1 MPNLAATKSGTRKL
15 SEVARELVL
24 PAGIAFSGWPD
35 ISKQCLALGIRFEAW
50 QDGIGRAAFA
60 KRKDG
65 VYAAS
70 VGGVVMSI
78 PRQVG
83 KTYFVGGVAFAVCLL
98 TPGSKVIWTA
108 HHSNTADETFEAMSA
123 MAQQLKVS
131 PHVRAVRSTNGQQR
145 IIFRNRSRIEFGARE
160 RGFGR
165 GKQKVS
171 LLVLDE
177 AQILTDSALE
187 NMVPSMNRAT
197 NPLMF
202 MMGTPPR
209 PQDPGEMF
217 TNKRARAL
225 DKTSKNAVYIEL
237 AADSDAD
244 PDDRA
249 QWAKANPSYPHFTP
263 EEAMLR
269 MREIFTDDGFKREA
283 LGIWDAVGDSRVI
296 DAAVWEAQGDRA
308 SMAIDRRTLAIDVS
322 MDRKFATVS
331 LAGLRADG
339 NWHVELFQERD
350 DIRGVDWVIPWVK
363 TLTEKKSALHAVVID
378 EMSGLVE
385 KRNGRH
391 FLIGTDIAVT
401 LAGASG
407 RDMAIACAKFYD
419 GITDGSVFH
428 TDQAPV
434 NVALSVATKRP
445 LQGGWAWNRKDST
458 SNISPMVS
466 QTLALWGA
474 QNDNVTRPTRR
485 TTSSRT
491 AVVL

>member
-1 MPNLAATKSGTRKL
+1 MPKSVETKPGTRKL
-15 SEVARELVL
+15 SDIARELVT
-24 PAGIAFSGWPD
+24 PTGIAINSWPRVRD
-35 ISKQCLALGIRFEAW
+35 QCKALGITFEAW
-50 QDGIGRAAFA
+50 QDGIGRVAFG
-60 KRKDG
+60 KRADG

-83 KTYFVGGVAFAVCLL
+83 KTYLVGGIAFAVCML
-98 TPGSKVIWTA
+98 TPGTKVIWTA
-108 HHSNTADETFEAMSA
+108 HHSNTADETFESMSA
-123 MAQQLKVS
+123 MAQMLKVA

-145 IIFRNRSRIEFGARE
+145 IVFRNRSRIEFGARE

-177 AQILTDSALE
+177 AQILTDAALE

-209 PQDPGEMF
+209 ENDPGEVF
-217 TNKRARAL
+217 TNKRSRAL
-225 DKTSKNAVYIEL
+225 AGTAKDTVYLEI
-237 AADSDAD
+237 AAEPDAD

-249 QWAKANPSYPHFTP
+249 QWAVANPSFPQFTP
-263 EEAMLR
+263 VEAMLR
-269 MREIFTDDGFKREA
+269 MRESFTDDGFKREA

-296 DAAVWEAQGDRA
+296 DEVSWTSRADPASMPTDRLTLSIEVPPGRKTAAVG
-308 SMAIDRRTLAIDVS
+308 
-322 MDRKFATVS
+322 F
-331 LAGLRADG
+331 AGLRPDG
-339 NWHVELFQERD
+339 KWHVELDEERG
-350 DIRGVDWVIPWVK
+350 GVDWAIPWVVARASK
-363 TLTEKKSALHAVVID
+363 NRLHAVVVD

-385 KRNGRH
+385 KRRDRH
-391 FLIGTDIAVT
+391 YLIGTDVVVT
-401 LAGASG
+401 LAGAEG

-419 GITDGSVFH
+419 GIMDGSVLH
-428 TDQAPV
+428 TDQPQV

-445 LQGGWAWNRKDST
+445 LAGAWAWNRKDPT
-458 SNISPMVS
+458 SNISPVVAE
-466 QTLALWGA
+466 TLALWGA
-474 QNDNVTRPTRR
+474 QNENVNRPTRR
-485 TTSSRT
+485 TESRT

>member
-1 MPNLAATKSGTRKL
+1 MPSSAETKSGTRKL
-15 SEVARELVL
+15 SDVARELVL
-24 PAGIAFSGWPD
+24 PSGIAINGWPA
-35 ISKQCLALGIRFEAW
+35 ISKQCLALGIKFEEW
-50 QDGIGRAAFA
+50 QNGIGRAAFA
-60 KRKDG
+60 KRADG

-98 TPGSKVIWTA
+98 TPGTKVIWTA

-123 MAQQLKVS
+123 MAQQLKVA
-131 PHVRAVRSTNGQQR
+131 PHIRAVRSTNGQQR
-145 IIFRNRSRIEFGARE
+145 ILFRNRSRIEFGARE

-225 DKTSKNAVYIEL
+225 DKSSKNAVYIEFS
-237 AADSDAD
+237 ADDDAD
-244 PDDRA
+244 ADDRK
-249 QWAKANPSYPHFTP
+249 QWATANPSYPHFTP

-296 DAAVWEAQGDRA
+296 DEKSWADQGDQA
-308 SMAIDRRTLAIDVS
+308 SMAVERLTLAIDVPPG
-322 MDRKFATVS
+322 RKSATVS
-331 LAGLRADG
+331 LAGQRFDG
-339 NWHVELFQERD
+339 DWHVELDEERN
-350 DIRGVDWVIPWVK
+350 GVDWVIPWVQK
-363 TLTEKKSALHAVVID
+363 RMEKNHWHAVVVD

-385 KRNGRH
+385 TRKGRH
-391 FLIGTDIAVT
+391 FLIGTDILVT
-401 LAGASG
+401 LAAAEG
-407 RDMAIACAKFYD
+407 RDMAIACAKYFD
-419 GITDGSVFH
+419 GIMDGSVFH
-428 TDQAPV
+428 TDQPQV

-445 LQGGWAWNRKDST
+445 LAGSWAWNRKDANSH
-458 SNISPMVS
+458 ISPVVS

-474 QNDNVTRPTRR
+474 QNDNVQRPTRR
-485 TTSSRT
+485 TGTRT